1 MMDRIRVDRSG
12 KPIGEHIGLSN
23 QRRGGFMSKSHLIEF
38 SDGSAK
44 TTGAGHDAISFSCS
58 GNEILRRFEVGGLP
72 YIYGNGAGLVW
83 LGELLVRIGLG
94 EYKDGFHLHIR
105 EDCDEDKNEIFIVG
119 IDNSIRSTTDQSNEG
134 GPS

>member
-1 MMDRIRVDRSG
+1 
-12 KPIGEHIGLSN
+12 
-23 QRRGGFMSKSHLIEF
+23 MSKSHLIEF

-44 TTGAGHDAISFSCS
+44 ATGARHDAISFSCS

-105 EDCDEDKNEIFIVG
+105 EDCDENKNETFIVG
-119 IDNSIRSTTDQSNEG
+119 IDNSTRSTTDQSNEG
-134 GPS
+134 GAS